1 MKIVYF
7 KVIRK
12 KKITL
17 KIKFPGLAKFYYGG
31 RDPQRH
37 KLLGPMKVTPSSVW
51 ALSWL
56 GALYQQTMA
65 CGPIS
70 LLPAFVSMCCP

>member
-1 MKIVYF
+1 MKIAYF
-7 KVIRK
+7 KVIREK
-12 KKITL
+12 KFTL
-17 KIKFPGLAKFYYGG
+17 KIKFPGLTKFYYGG

-37 KLLGPMKVTPSSVW
+37 KLLGPMKVIPRSVC

-65 CGPIS
+65 CVPIS
-70 LLPAFVSMCCP
+70 LLPVFVSMCCP